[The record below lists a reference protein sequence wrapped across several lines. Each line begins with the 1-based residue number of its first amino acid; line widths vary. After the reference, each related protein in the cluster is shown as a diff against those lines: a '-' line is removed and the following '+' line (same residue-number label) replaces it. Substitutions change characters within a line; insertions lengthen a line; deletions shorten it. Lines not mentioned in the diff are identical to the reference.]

1 MSKISP
7 VPLSIREQPDL
18 VQFLE
23 EIRQRTNSAATI
35 TDLNQTIAGP
45 SIAEV
50 QTISDKVDE
59 ILAALRPNVL
69 ET

>member
-23 EIRQRTNSAATI
+23 EVRQRTDSASAI
-35 TDLNQTIAGP
+35 ADLNQTITGP

-50 QTISDKVDE
+50 QAISDKVDE
-59 ILAALRPNVL
+59 VLATLRLNVL